1 MVRHGITLD
10 AQTYIKSIVKAKY
23 YNFIINDC
31 FNYFNDISICIF
43 NVSFYTLEDTM
54 SMWIQLQRHSKQLL
68 VGCLVMIATFS
79 FGSLL

>member
-1 MVRHGITLD
+1 MVRHDITLD

-23 YNFIINDC
+23 YNFVINDY
-31 FNYFNDISICIF
+31 FNYISICIF